1 MYWKT
6 SLQRQA
12 GITLVELICV
22 LVVLGALAASALIR
36 FVNLTEDAHRAG
48 VAGTAAAFGSAA
60 SLANAACIVRGWQGR
75 DNLPGYGDGRV
86 DFNTNC
92 FPADSSGNANVIA
105 NSNARCMRVWNAIL
119 ATAPTVTTGTSG
131 ADYRA
136 RASNNV
142 CTYRYLL
149 DTSTA
154 RQFTYDSRSGLIVQS
169 NP

>member
-1 MYWKT
+1 MTLKRKT
-6 SLQRQA
+6 PR
-12 GITLVELICV
+12 
-22 LVVLGALAASALIR
+22 SA
-36 FVNLTEDAHRAG
+36 V
-48 VAGTAAAFGSAA
+48 
-60 SLANAACIVRGWQGR
+60 SLANAACIVRGWQGQ
-75 DNLPGYGDGRV
+75 DNLPGYENGNV

-92 FPADSSGNANVIA
+92 FPTDTTGNANVIG
-105 NSNARCMRVWNAIL
+105 STNARCVRVWNAIL
-119 ATAPTVTTGTSG
+119 ASAPTITTGVSG

-154 RQFTYDSRSGLIVQS
+154 RQFTYDSRSGGIVPT